1 MPISIPCYER
11 PFRQISDTPIMH
23 ATNSQSVISEFIRP
37 RKIQGLDRGG
47 RHVFS
52 IEVLYFY
59 KECGSNAYRKE
70 PSAPIRRKITL
81 RKLHLL
87 TRK

>member
-1 MPISIPCYER
+1 VPISIPCYER

-47 RHVFS
+47 RHLFS

-70 PSAPIRRKITL
+70 PIDSALSNFT
-81 RKLHLL
+81 
-87 TRK
+87 